1 MNNNKKYTRIKAS
14 DLFVRALE
22 NENVEYVFGIPGE
35 ENLDIMDALLD
46 SSIRFVTTRHE
57 QGAAFMADG
66 REILVHGLWNRRH
79 STKFNG
85 VSYPVQRATEAVYSP
100 EGQSQVRELIDYYMK
115 NAAYI
120 RKAFRALGFDC
131 VGGKNSPYVWINSRR
146 DSWAFFDLL
155 LSKAGVVCTPGVGFG
170 KCGQGYIRLSAF
182 NSFEN
187 VQEAMTRIKN
197 ALSS

>member
-1 MNNNKKYTRIKAS
+1 M
-14 DLFVRALE
+14 
-22 NENVEYVFGIPGE
+22 
-35 ENLDIMDALLD
+35 
-46 SSIRFVTTRHE
+46 
-57 QGAAFMADG
+57 
-66 REILVHGLWNRRH
+66 
-79 STKFNG
+79 
-85 VSYPVQRATEAVYSP
+85 
-100 EGQSQVRELIDYYMK
+100 
-115 NAAYI
+115 
-120 RKAFRALGFDC
+120 
-131 VGGKNSPYVWINSRR
+131 WINSRR